1 MAQEICVQIVTM
13 DWPASNP
20 SPVHVVFVIHY
31 LTMGQNFLLSVRIVP
46 VSASLP
52 RLQSH
57 SFIYHRRYVIITN
70 QNDAE

>member
-1 MAQEICVQIVTM
+1 MAQVICGQIVTM

-20 SPVHVVFVIHY
+20 IPVHVGFVNNY
-31 LTMGQNFLLSVRIVP
+31 WTMGQNFLRLVRIAL
-46 VSASLP
+46 VSTSLP

-57 SFIYHRRYVIITN
+57 SFVYRRRYLITTN